1 MFNLFIAS
9 VEEMKRCDNNDICEN
24 DINEKRANY
33 LKWDEYF
40 MFSAKLASKRS
51 KDPSRQVGCVIVN
64 NMNRIIG
71 SGYNGFCNGISD
83 DLLPWT
89 KTSENALENK
99 YLYVC
104 HAELNAILNSS
115 GDIKNSALY
124 TTLYPCSECSKSII
138 QSGIN
143 KIIYC
148 SEPDWT
154 KDTYIAA
161 RKMFSIV
168 GTVIIKYTGQNTI
181 MIN

>member
-71 SGYNGFCNGISD
+71 SGYNFAMEFQTICCPGQKHLKMHLKINI
-83 DLLPWT
+83 
-89 KTSENALENK
+89 
-99 YLYVC
+99 
-104 HAELNAILNSS
+104 
-115 GDIKNSALY
+115 Y
-124 TTLYPCSECSKSII
+124 TY
-138 QSGIN
+138 
-143 KIIYC
+143 
-148 SEPDWT
+148 
-154 KDTYIAA
+154 A
-161 RKMFSIV
+161 M
-168 GTVIIKYTGQNTI
+168 QN
-181 MIN
+181 